1 MNRLARHLPDMVML
15 IPMGL
20 AQLGIGL
27 VVLREGR
34 KRGSKKLL
42 SALFL
47 AVLLFWF
54 IMFTGVLCGIR
65 YFAFKMPWLPWHQM
79 GIVHLVTFSWGV
91 CSTAAFAIY
100 LAYALIAP
108 RLQPRFQPER
118 RRWLHAAAAA
128 AVVSPFAAMAYGTFV
143 QRLNFQVQEV
153 DIPLKDLPKD
163 LQGLRILQLSDIH
176 LSSFLSEKDL
186 ERVVGMSNELNA
198 HIAVMTGD
206 LITDPSDPVDVCIT
220 QLARV
225 KCDAPMLGCL
235 GNHETYAGI
244 LEYTK
249 AKAARYGI
257 TFLRSENRVLRFG
270 DASLN
275 FAGVDYEPFFDK
287 PRYLTGAEKLM
298 VPGSTNILLS
308 HNPDV
313 FPVAARKGY
322 DLTLSGHTH
331 GGQVTIEILNQTA
344 NLARVFTRYVS
355 GYYQIGEKTCYVTR
369 GIGTIGLPTR
379 LGAPP
384 EITLLRLRKA

>member
-1 MNRLARHLPDMVML
+1 
-15 IPMGL
+15 
-20 AQLGIGL
+20 
-27 VVLREGR
+27 
-34 KRGSKKLL
+34 
-42 SALFL
+42 
-47 AVLLFWF
+47 
-54 IMFTGVLCGIR
+54 
-65 YFAFKMPWLPWHQM
+65 
-79 GIVHLVTFSWGV
+79 
-91 CSTAAFAIY
+91 
-100 LAYALIAP
+100 
-108 RLQPRFQPER
+108 
-118 RRWLHAAAAA
+118 
-128 AVVSPFAAMAYGTFV
+128 MAYGTFV